1 MDKNI
6 CFSIIVV
13 CLNAGDKLQK
23 TVNSIL
29 VQDYKNYE
37 IVVKDGGS
45 SDGSVEKL
53 TVKSVNG
60 AAEEL
65 PGKLKADVKDNGR
78 IRLFVKKD
86 TGIYDAMN
94 QAVSL
99 AQGEYVL
106 FLNCGD
112 SFPAADVLKRTAAF
126 IREHPGRGIYY
137 GDTFCEQTGAR
148 VASPPRITPFV
159 CYRNI
164 PCHQSCFYKRE
175 LFEEKKY
182 DTDYRIRADYDHF
195 LWCCLKKKVQPAYMD
210 FAAASYEGGGYSESA
225 ANKKRDREEH
235 KRITEAYLSRGQ
247 RAKYRFIMALTLA
260 PLRRLLAEKTAFS
273 KVYNKVKA
281 GLYK

>member
-1 MDKNI
+1 MDEKI
-6 CFSIIVV
+6 HFSIIVV

-29 VQDYKNYE
+29 AQDYKDYE

-53 TVKSVNG
+53 G
-60 AAEEL
+60 AESAEGLAE
-65 PGKLKADVKDNGR
+65 KIK
-78 IRLFVKKD
+78 LFVKKD

-112 SFPAADVLKRTAAF
+112 SFPSADILKRTAAF
-126 IREHPGRGIYY
+126 MAEHPGRGIYY
-137 GDTFCEQTGAR
+137 GDTFCEQTSAR
-148 VASPPRITPFV
+148 VASPPKITPFV

-175 LFEEKKY
+175 LFDKKNY
-182 DTDYRIRADYDHF
+182 DKDYRIRADYDHF
-195 LWCCLKKKVQPAYMD
+195 LWCCLKEGVQPAYMD
-210 FAAASYEGGGYSESA
+210 FIVANYEGGGYSESA
-225 ANKKRDREEH
+225 ANKKRDKEEH
-235 KRITEAYLSRGQ
+235 KLITKEYLTKGQ
-247 RAKYRFIMALTLA
+247 RSKYKLVMALTLA
-260 PLRRLLAEKTAFS
+260 PLRRFLAEKTAFS